1 MPGNLAKQRANL
13 SSDQD
18 QCDRSGDGYLESGLD
33 LDLEAGALERLHGD
47 LHLGDAT
54 TTPTPR
60 RRRSRRAR
68 EGWRR
73 ILFSS
78 VLRV

>member
-1 MPGNLAKQRANL
+1 MPGNLAKQCANL
-13 SSDQD
+13 PSDQD
-18 QCDRSGDGYLESGLD
+18 HGDRSGDGYLESGVD
-33 LDLEAGALERLHGD
+33 LDLKSGALERLHGD
-47 LHLGDAT
+47 LHLGGAT
-54 TTPTPR
+54 TTPAPR